1 MCLRNKGVL
10 MLVRGVI
17 MTVCCQRHCQI
28 WQRLYTKF
36 ILTLG
41 TCWICQDQSAA
52 ICCIYDCTCN
62 ASCVIVI
69 LYQLLTKFKDLP
81 DYIMDMQNRNW
92 YFELKLELPAMFIWI
107 VIIPTCWAG
116 MDRYFK
122 IPWLPV
128 LRLNFHL
135 KVWVVLH
142 AHYNSDFQ
150 EFQTPFSVSKS
161 IWVNYHL

>member
-1 MCLRNKGVL
+1 MSVRNKGVL

-28 WQRLYTKF
+28 WQRLYKVYLNF
-36 ILTLG
+36 RYLLNLPRSKCSNMLYLWYFLRHCG
-41 TCWICQDQSAA
+41 
-52 ICCIYDCTCN
+52 
-62 ASCVIVI
+62 VI

-92 YFELKLELPAMFIWI
+92 YFDLKLELPAMFIWI
-107 VIIPTCWAG
+107 VINPTCWAG

-150 EFQTPFSVSKS
+150 EFQTPLSVSKS